1 VPQHSDS
8 IGIIRV
14 LHVDDDDNQLV
25 ITRHL
30 LKEIDPLI
38 EIEFATSP
46 EEAMRLLHEQTFDC
60 VVTDLLFPGMDGI
73 EFARTVKE
81 TSNVPFIIYTG
92 KQGEEAVEAAFAAG
106 VDDYLVKE
114 LDKSHYQKLVKRI
127 RATTERRQTE
137 KALRECE
144 EKLHG
149 QENRFKELP
158 LAEQINT
165 AGKVVSFLA
174 HDIRGA
180 LQTITS
186 AIDLLKL
193 HPEKTEEMHNV
204 MMKSVKQVAEML
216 EELRNQT
223 RVSPLNITDINLK
236 TLIRKAV
243 AEFAFPESIEVE
255 ENFGDDLDSV
265 PLDLEKMRR
274 VLNNLMKNAVE
285 SMPNGGE
292 LDISANR
299 INSDILIVF
308 SDTGVGIQEEQLPS
322 LFEPFHTTKPK
333 HLGLGLAYC
342 KSVVEAHSGS
352 IIVKSEVEK
361 GTSFTIKLP
370 VTANEDH
377 LMQE

>member
-1 VPQHSDS
+1 MSVPQHLDS
-8 IGIIRV
+8 IRVIRV

-46 EEAMRLLHEQTFDC
+46 EEAIRLLNEQTFDC

-73 EFARTVKE
+73 EFARAVKE
-81 TSNVPFIIYTG
+81 TSNIPFIIYTG
-92 KQGEEAVEAAFAAG
+92 KQSEEAVEAAFAAG

-127 RATTERRQTE
+127 RATTERLQAE
-137 KALRECE
+137 NALRDCE
-144 EKLHG
+144 ERLHK
-149 QENRFKELP
+149 QEKRFKEL
-158 LAEQINT
+158 LIAEQINT
-165 AGKVVSFLA
+165 AGKVVSFLS

-193 HPEKTEEMHNV
+193 HPEKNEEMHNI
-204 MMKSVKQVAEML
+204 MIKSVKQVAEML

-223 RVSPLNITDINLK
+223 RVSPLDIADIDLT
-236 TLIRKAV
+236 TLIRKAI
-243 AEFAFPESIEVE
+243 AEFVLPESIEVE
-255 ENFGDDLDSV
+255 SNLGDDLNSV
-265 PLDLEKMRR
+265 PLDLVKMRR

-285 SMPNGGE
+285 AMPNGGK

-299 INSDILIVF
+299 INDDIIIVF

-322 LFEPFHTTKPK
+322 LFDPFYTIKPK
-333 HLGLGLAYC
+333 GLGLGLAYC
-342 KSVVEAHSGS
+342 KSVVEAHKGS
-352 IIVKSEVEK
+352 IAVESEVGK

-370 VTANEDH
+370 
-377 LMQE
+377 MRSK

>member
-1 VPQHSDS
+1 MSVPQHSDP
-8 IGIIRV
+8 IRIIRV

-46 EEAMRLLHEQTFDC
+46 EEAIRLLHEQTFDC

-73 EFARTVKE
+73 EFARAVKE
-81 TSNVPFIIYTG
+81 TSNIPFIIYTG
-92 KQGEEAVEAAFAAG
+92 KQSEEAVEAAFAAG

-127 RATTERRQTE
+127 RATTERLQAE
-137 KALRECE
+137 NALRECE
-144 EKLHG
+144 ERLQR
-149 QENRFKELP
+149 QEKRFKEL
-158 LAEQINT
+158 LIAEQINT
-165 AGKVVSFLA
+165 AGKVVSFLS

-193 HPEKTEEMHNV
+193 HPEKNEEMHNI
-204 MMKSVKQVAEML
+204 MIKSVKQVAEML

-223 RVSPLNITDINLK
+223 RVSPLDIADIDLT
-236 TLIRKAV
+236 TLIRKAI
-243 AEFAFPESIEVE
+243 AEFVLPESIEVE
-255 ENFGDDLDSV
+255 SNLGDDLNSV
-265 PLDLEKMRR
+265 PLDLVKMRR

-285 SMPNGGE
+285 AMPNGGK

-299 INSDILIVF
+299 INDDIIIVF

-322 LFEPFHTTKPK
+322 LFDPFYTIKPK
-333 HLGLGLAYC
+333 GLGLGLAYC
-342 KSVVEAHSGS
+342 KSVVEAHKGS
-352 IIVKSEVEK
+352 IAVESEVGK

-370 VTANEDH
+370 
-377 LMQE
+377 MRSK

>member
-1 VPQHSDS
+1 LSVPQHSDP
-8 IGIIRV
+8 IRVIRV

-46 EEAMRLLHEQTFDC
+46 EEAIRLLHEQTFDC

-73 EFARTVKE
+73 EFARAVKE
-81 TSNVPFIIYTG
+81 TSNIPFIIYTG
-92 KQGEEAVEAAFAAG
+92 KQSEEAVEAAFAAG

-127 RATTERRQTE
+127 RATTERLQAE
-137 KALRECE
+137 NALRECE
-144 EKLHG
+144 ERLQR
-149 QENRFKELP
+149 QEKRFKEL
-158 LAEQINT
+158 LIAEQINT
-165 AGKVVSFLA
+165 AGKVVSFLS

-193 HPEKTEEMHNV
+193 HPEKNEEMHNI
-204 MMKSVKQVAEML
+204 MIKSVKQVAEML

-223 RVSPLNITDINLK
+223 RVSPLDIADIDLT
-236 TLIRKAV
+236 TLIRKAI
-243 AEFAFPESIEVE
+243 AEFVLPESIEVE
-255 ENFGDDLDSV
+255 SNLGDDLNSV
-265 PLDLEKMRR
+265 PLDLVKMRR

-285 SMPNGGE
+285 AMPNGGK

-299 INSDILIVF
+299 INDDIIIVF

-322 LFEPFHTTKPK
+322 LFDPFYTIKPK
-333 HLGLGLAYC
+333 GLGLGLAYC
-342 KSVVEAHSGS
+342 KSVVEAHKGS
-352 IIVKSEVEK
+352 IAVESEVGK

-370 VTANEDH
+370 
-377 LMQE
+377 MRSK

>member
-1 VPQHSDS
+1 VPQHLDS
-8 IGIIRV
+8 IRVIRV

-46 EEAMRLLHEQTFDC
+46 EEAIRLLHEQTFDC

-73 EFARTVKE
+73 EFARAVKE
-81 TSNVPFIIYTG
+81 TSKIPFIIYTG
-92 KQGEEAVEAAFAAG
+92 KQSEEAVEAAFAAG

-127 RATTERRQTE
+127 RATTERLQAE
-137 KALRECE
+137 NALRDCE
-144 EKLHG
+144 ERLHK
-149 QENRFKELP
+149 QEKRFKEL
-158 LAEQINT
+158 LIAEQINT
-165 AGKVVSFLA
+165 AGKVVSFLS

-193 HPEKTEEMHNV
+193 HPEKNEEMHNI
-204 MMKSVKQVAEML
+204 MIKSVKQVAEML

-223 RVSPLNITDINLK
+223 RVSPLDIADIDLT
-236 TLIRKAV
+236 TLIRKAI
-243 AEFAFPESIEVE
+243 AEFVLPESIEVE
-255 ENFGDDLDSV
+255 SNLGDDLNSV
-265 PLDLEKMRR
+265 PLDLVKMRR

-285 SMPNGGE
+285 AMPNGGK

-299 INSDILIVF
+299 INDDIIIVF

-322 LFEPFHTTKPK
+322 LFDPFYTIKPK
-333 HLGLGLAYC
+333 GLGLGLAYC
-342 KSVVEAHSGS
+342 KSVVEAHKGS
-352 IIVKSEVEK
+352 IAVESEVGK

-370 VTANEDH
+370 
-377 LMQE
+377 MRSK